1 MIYVLILLTFGSHAT
16 NSAGYEF
23 TRLENCQKALA
34 AVEELDAYL
43 INRVSG
49 VCVLK

>member
-1 MIYVLILLTFGSHAT
+1 MSYVLILLTLGSHAT
-16 NSAGYEF
+16 RSAGYEF
-23 TRLENCQKALA
+23 TSLEKCQTALA

-49 VCVLK
+49 VCVQK